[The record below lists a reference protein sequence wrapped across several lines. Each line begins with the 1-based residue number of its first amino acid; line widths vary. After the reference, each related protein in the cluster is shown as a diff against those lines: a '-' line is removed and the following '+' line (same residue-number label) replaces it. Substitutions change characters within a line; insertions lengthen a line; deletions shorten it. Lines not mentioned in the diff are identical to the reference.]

1 MGEQPRK
8 HKKSWLWQKNTLP
21 KIGHECFE
29 VASERSRALEIL
41 PNIHRVGTPMG
52 ERVVYQYLFVGEKVL
67 LFDTGL
73 DSSFETVILPYLRNI
88 GVNPDRL
95 QFALVSHADGD
106 HLGGNQA
113 LKRLAPQVLL
123 MAHNLDIPMIENV
136 ERLIE
141 ERYNQFYSDH
151 GLGISPEAIDWVR
164 QNCKPYVSVDIGL
177 EGGETFRLQP
187 GWELKILHVPGHTYG
202 HLCLY
207 DAAHRLAAI
216 GDAVLGEGVPDAEGQ
231 RITLPPTY
239 LYVDS
244 YLSSIKAL
252 LNLPID
258 VLLTGHYPIMRGKQV
273 TEFLYGSLFFTQR
286 LEEGIL
292 QTIREAHSALTL
304 KEIILALSEKIGN
317 WPAEA
322 CVGDATFPFSGHLQ
336 RLENFG
342 QIRQDRKGNYI
353 AWKAA

>member
-1 MGEQPRK
+1 M
-8 HKKSWLWQKNTLP
+8 
-21 KIGHECFE
+21 
-29 VASERSRALEIL
+29 EIL
-41 PNIHRVGTPMG
+41 PNIHRVSTPMG
-52 ERVVYQYLFVGEKVL
+52 ERVVHQYLFVGDKVL

-73 DSSFETVILPYLRNI
+73 DSSIEEVVFPYLKSI
-88 GVNPDRL
+88 GVDPGRL

-113 LKRLAPQVLL
+113 LKRLAPQALL
-123 MAHNLDIPMIENV
+123 MAHNLDLPLIENV
-136 ERLIE
+136 EQLIE
-141 ERYNQFYSDH
+141 ERYNQFYTDH
-151 GLGISPEAIDWVR
+151 GLGISPEGANWVR
-164 QNCKPYVSVDIGL
+164 QFCKSGVLVDIGL
-177 EGGETFRLQP
+177 EGGETLRLRP
-187 GWELKILHVPGHTYG
+187 DWELKVLHVPGHTYG

-207 DAAHRLAAI
+207 DAMNHLAAI
-216 GDAVLGEGVPDAEGQ
+216 GDAVLGEGIPDAEGQ

-239 LYVDS
+239 IYVDS

-252 LNLPID
+252 LNLPIEI
-258 VLLTGHYPIMRGKQV
+258 LLTGHFPVMRGKQV
-273 TEFLYGSLFFTQR
+273 TEFLYGSMFFAQR

-292 QTIREAHSALTL
+292 QTIREAQSALTL
-304 KEIILALSEKIGN
+304 KEIILALSSKIGS

-342 QIRQDRKGNYI
+342 LIRQDRKDNLV